1 MALVVRRFDV
11 FLVALDPAVGHEI
24 KKTRPALII
33 SPDEM
38 NEFLSTYI
46 VAPMTTRGK
55 RYPTRIPCTFQR
67 KQGQIVLDQL
77 RTVDTRRLVRR
88 LGKIGPS
95 TQREVLDTLLEMLA
109 E

>member
-1 MALVVRRFDV
+1 MPLVVRRFDV
-11 FLVALDPAVGHEI
+11 FLVALDPTVGHEI

-33 SPDEM
+33 SPNEM

-46 VAPMTTRGK
+46 VAPMTTKGK

-77 RTVDTRRLVRR
+77 RTLDRSRLVRR
-88 LGKIGPS
+88 LGKISPS

-109 E
+109 

>member
-11 FLVALDPAVGHEI
+11 FLVALDPTVGHEI

-33 SPDEM
+33 SPNEM

-77 RTVDTRRLVRR
+77 RTLDTRRLVRR
-88 LGKIGPS
+88 LGKISPS

>member
-1 MALVVRRFDV
+1 MALVIRRFDV
-11 FLVALDPAVGHEI
+11 FLVALDPTVGHEI

-55 RYPTRIPCTFQR
+55 RYPTRMPCTFQR

-77 RTVDTRRLVRR
+77 RTLDRSRLVSG
-88 LGKIGPS
+88 LGRIS
-95 TQREVLDTLLEMLA
+95 SATQREVLAALQEMFA

>member
-77 RTVDTRRLVRR
+77 RTLDTRRLVRR
-88 LGKIGPS
+88 LGKISPP

>member
-11 FLVALDPAVGHEI
+11 FLVTLDPTVGHEI
-24 KKTRPALII
+24 KKTRPALVV

-46 VAPMTTRGK
+46 VAPMTTKGRH
-55 RYPTRIPCTFQR
+55 YPTRIPCIFQR
-67 KQGQIVLDQL
+67 KQGQIVLDQM
-77 RTVDTRRLVRR
+77 RTLDRSRLVRR
-88 LGKIGPS
+88 LGRISPS
-95 TQREVLDTLLEMLA
+95 TQTEVLAALQEMFA

>member
-77 RTVDTRRLVRR
+77 RTLDRSRLVRR
-88 LGKIGPS
+88 LGKISPS

>member
-11 FLVALDPAVGHEI
+11 FLVALDPTVGHEI

-77 RTVDTRRLVRR
+77 RTLDTRRLVRH
-88 LGKIGPS
+88 LGKISPS